1 MKKYLASLVLLI
13 MAFSATIIA
22 QSNSNETVIKDIDVN
37 GKSYKGDYKIF
48 LSNNEEIW
56 SEVEIIDN
64 KFCIPLYLRESEKL
78 SIKFLLKKHQFVFS
92 NTHISKFGQEWY
104 VGIDDKYPFSEDYI
118 PLKEQKNVIRHYYI
132 KFGYTGVSVV
142 ESK

>member
-1 MKKYLASLVLLI
+1 
-13 MAFSATIIA
+13 MAIIA

-48 LSNNEEIW
+48 LSNNGEIW

-64 KFCIPLYLRESEKL
+64 KFSIPLYLRESEKL

-92 NTHISKFGQEWY
+92 DIHISKFGKEWK
-104 VGIDDKYPFSEDYI
+104 VGIDDKYPFSDDIE
-118 PLKEQKNVIRHYYI
+118 EQKNVIRHYYI
-132 KFGYTGVSVV
+132 KFGYTAVSVV
-142 ESK
+142 IRSDN